1 MATVTLKG
9 NPVQLYGEL
18 PAKEQQAPYFRLVKA
33 DLSEV
38 TLDYF
43 KGKNLILN
51 IFPSIDTPVCAMSVR
66 KFNEAADKLPATKVL
81 AISHDL
87 PFALQRYCAA
97 EGLHNIIPLSA
108 FRNPEFGKEYG
119 LLITSGPLKG
129 LLGRAV
135 VGIDQKGKLVY
146 TQLVPEI
153 GQEPNYEKVLD
164 IFR

>member
-66 KFNEAADKLPATKVL
+66 KFMKLPINYPLPKSWQYLT
-81 AISHDL
+81 ISLL
-87 PFALQRYCAA
+87 PCRDTV
-97 EGLHNIIPLSA
+97 
-108 FRNPEFGKEYG
+108 R
-119 LLITSGPLKG
+119 LKG
-129 LLGRAV
+129 CIISSPSLPS
-135 VGIDQKGKLVY
+135 GIPNSERSTVY
-146 TQLVPEI
+146 
-153 GQEPNYEKVLD
+153 
-164 IFR
+164 